1 VAREVA
7 APGVRA
13 GAGSRED
20 ARSSHQPSTRLAR
33 SPPRASVSLQERPD
47 LRSLPPDLSTEV
59 GDLKCKG
66 SPWSDSAQGRRSG
79 TEKTATEDEAM
90 RTFLS
95 RATERGSQGREIFY
109 LAVGP
114 IL

>member
-1 VAREVA
+1 MAREVA

-33 SPPRASVSLQERPD
+33 SPPWASVSLQERPD

-66 SPWSDSAQGRRSG
+66 KSMVGFGARKEIGDG
-79 TEKTATEDEAM
+79 ED
-90 RTFLS
+90 
-95 RATERGSQGREIFY
+95 GDG
-109 LAVGP
+109 G
-114 IL
+114 